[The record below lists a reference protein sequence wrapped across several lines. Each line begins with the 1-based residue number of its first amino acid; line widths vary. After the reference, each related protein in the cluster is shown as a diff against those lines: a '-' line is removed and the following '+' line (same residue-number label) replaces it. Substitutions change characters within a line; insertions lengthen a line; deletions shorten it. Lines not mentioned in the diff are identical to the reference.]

1 MRSVLFLRP
10 PGKKK
15 SSFEEERDI
24 KSINGFIK
32 RDGLNLGHQ
41 FVLNIF
47 KKYVSLCKCCCYY
60 LWVLFP
66 LLLKTNVYIF
76 FVVCFLRQLPVQ
88 STACPERIFQK
99 HPLFSIVDLQF
110 FFPSLTAVSLHLLGN
125 HFFHIF
131 SGICWKS

>member
-76 FVVCFLRQLPVQ
+76 FVVCFYWDAENLLRLEAGD
-88 STACPERIFQK
+88 SA
-99 HPLFSIVDLQF
+99 FSLIQPGVELAGK
-110 FFPSLTAVSLHLLGN
+110 LE
-125 HFFHIF
+125 
-131 SGICWKS
+131 SGF